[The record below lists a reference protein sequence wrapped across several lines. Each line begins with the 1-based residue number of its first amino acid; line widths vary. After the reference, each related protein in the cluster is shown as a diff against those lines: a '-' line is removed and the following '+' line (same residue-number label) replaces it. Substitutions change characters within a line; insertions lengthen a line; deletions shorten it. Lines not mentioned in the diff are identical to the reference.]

1 MSKNRDN
8 KVKFNIKNAHYAKQN
23 EAEDGTIT
31 FETPVPVKGAVS
43 VSFDANGDISKFYAD
58 GILYYVSAA
67 NNGYEG
73 DAEFALIPDEFRE
86 DILKEQRDEK
96 DVLHEVSDS
105 GDTQKFAFL
114 FEFDGDQKATRRVL
128 YNCTAT
134 RPSIESET
142 KEENVEPGTETITI
156 SNSPLANGRV
166 KAQTTVETDKTVY
179 DGWYKT
185 VYYPETITAATQSDA
200 ETQASGKKVTV
211 GEQR

>member
-1 MSKNRDN
+1 MSKNKDN
-8 KVKFNIKNAHYAKQN
+8 KVKYNIKNAHYAKQN

-31 FETPVPVKGAVS
+31 FEAPVPVKGAVS
-43 VSFDANGDISKFYAD
+43 VSFDANGDITPFYAD
-58 GILYYVSAA
+58 GIQYFVSAA

-73 DAEFALIPDEFRE
+73 DAEFALIPDQFRE
-86 DILKEQRDEK
+86 DVLKEQRDEK
-96 DVLHEVSDS
+96 GVLHEISET

-114 FEFDGDQKATRRVL
+114 FEFDGDQKAIRRVL

-156 SNSPLANGRV
+156 SNSPLPNGRV
-166 KAQTTVETDKTVY
+166 KAQTTVDTDKTTY

-185 VYYPETITAATQSDA
+185 VYYPESIATVQATAEAH
-200 ETQASGKKVTV
+200 
-211 GEQR
+211 GE

>member
-1 MSKNRDN
+1 MSKNKDN
-8 KVKFNIKNAHYAKQN
+8 KVKYNIKNAHYAKQN

-43 VSFDANGDISKFYAD
+43 VSFDANGDITPFYAD
-58 GILYYVSAA
+58 GIQYFVSAA

-73 DAEFALIPDEFRE
+73 DAEFALIPDQFRE
-86 DILKEQRDEK
+86 DVLKEQRDEK
-96 DVLHEVSDS
+96 GVLHEISET

-114 FEFDGDQKATRRVL
+114 FEFDGDQKAIRRVL

-156 SNSPLANGRV
+156 SNSPLPNGRV
-166 KAQTTVETDKTVY
+166 KAQTTVDTDKTTY
-179 DGWYKT
+179 DGWYKA
-185 VYYPETITAATQSDA
+185 VYYPESITTVQATA
-200 ETQASGKKVTV
+200 EAN
-211 GEQR
+211 GE